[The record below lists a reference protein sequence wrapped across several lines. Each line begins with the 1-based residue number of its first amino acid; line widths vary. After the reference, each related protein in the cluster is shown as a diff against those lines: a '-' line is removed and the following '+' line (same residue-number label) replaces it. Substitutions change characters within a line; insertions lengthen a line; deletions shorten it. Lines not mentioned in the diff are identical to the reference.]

1 LRRCWLVLAPIRGA
15 LPIIEESLSAEFR
28 FISTGPFFPP
38 SAMRVI
44 LRAST
49 LVFALTL
56 PVVAARAQAPLPAA
70 AGQPVNGISCD
81 AQEGQR
87 IHIHQHLL
95 ILDHGKPV
103 PIPPNVGQVPAR
115 RCLYWLH
122 THTPDGI
129 IHIEAP
135 RDRSFTL
142 ADFFSVWGQ
151 PLSRTA
157 AASARA
163 RKGQRLRVWVDGK
176 PYAGDPR
183 AIKLAE
189 HTDIV
194 IEAGPPFPK
203 PPRFTTW
210 GAL

>member
-1 LRRCWLVLAPIRGA
+1 MRQIPCVPALLAA
-15 LPIIEESLSAEFR
+15 LL
-28 FISTGPFFPP
+28 
-38 SAMRVI
+38 
-44 LRAST
+44 
-49 LVFALTL
+49 
-56 PVVAARAQAPLPAA
+56 LPAFAGHA
-70 AGQPVNGISCD
+70 AAQFAGAHGQPINGISCD
-81 AQEGQR
+81 AMEGSR
-87 IHIHQHLL
+87 LHIHQHLL
-95 ILDHGKPV
+95 ILDHGNAV
-103 PIPPNVGQVPAR
+103 SIPPNVGQVPAQ

-135 RDRSFTL
+135 ANRTFTL
-142 ADFFSVWGQ
+142 GDFFSIWGQ

-157 AASARA
+157 AATARA
-163 RKGQRLRVWVDGK
+163 AKGQHLRVWVDGK
-176 PYAGDPR
+176 PYTGDPR

-203 PPRFTTW
+203 PPRFTAW